1 MQETWTID
9 FIWWITVVELP
20 ALAGLFWLTWRNRR
34 DADTAVDDTH
44 HQCETGLMMLRE
56 SLAAFKLE
64 VAKTYV
70 STAHLKD
77 VENRLTNHLFRIE
90 NKLDAAGRPAAGGA
104 P

>member
-20 ALAGLFWLTWRNRR
+20 ALAGLFWLNWRNRR
-34 DADTAVDDTH
+34 DADTAVDDTR
-44 HQCETGLMMLRE
+44 HQFETGHMMLRE
-56 SLAAFKLE
+56 SLAAYKLE

-70 STAHLKD
+70 SIDHLKD
-77 VENRLTNHLFRIE
+77 VESRITHHLFRIE
-90 NKLDAAGRPAAGGA
+90 NKLDTTGRSAQGGI